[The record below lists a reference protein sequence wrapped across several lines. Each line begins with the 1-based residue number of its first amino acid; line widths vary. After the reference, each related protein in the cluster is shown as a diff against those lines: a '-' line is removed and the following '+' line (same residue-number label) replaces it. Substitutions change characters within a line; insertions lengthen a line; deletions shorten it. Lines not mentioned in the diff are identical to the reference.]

1 MERISPTISWR
12 PMMLRRHFARLLL
25 ISLGATLLPIGARAQ
40 STSPPTAPLRKPDLA
55 DTAAGTY
62 VGDVI
67 SDSKGSSKSDV
78 TLTVTR
84 VRKDVVRV
92 SSDYSRLPVIE
103 VALTGAMGKVLQ
115 QRGDSV
121 FLLDPKTGHLDVSF
135 MNEVSWAGARR

>member
-1 MERISPTISWR
+1 
-12 PMMLRRHFARLLL
+12 MMRRHCAQFVL
-25 ISLGATLLPIGARAQ
+25 ISLGATLLPIGAQGQPA
-40 STSPPTAPLRKPDLA
+40 PPVRKPDLA
-55 DTAAGTY
+55 DAAAGTF

-92 SSDYSRLPVIE
+92 SSDYPRLPVVE
-103 VALTGAMGKVLQ
+103 VPLTGAMGKILQ

-121 FLLDPKTGHLDVSF
+121 FLLDPKTGRLDVSF
-135 MNEVSWAGARR
+135 MNEVSWAGSRR